1 MAARDSERY
10 YWLKLHKDFFKRHDI
25 SIVEDM
31 PNGKDYVLFY
41 LKLMLESVDHE
52 GALRFSDTIPYS
64 ETMLASV
71 TRTNVDIVRSA
82 LKIFIELGMVEVFDD
97 KTLFLRQVAE
107 LLDSETYQAK
117 RKREMKQDLPQ
128 IGSGV
133 KFTPPEVKNT
143 QEIDID
149 TDIETDTESE
159 EEIEKEKGTL
169 SDESVCHTQ
178 VQQCRPQDV
187 QDVVDA
193 WNSLGVQ
200 VLRKVPP
207 STTKTGQ
214 MLRTRIREYGIGSV
228 LEAVE
233 MVRASD
239 FLMGRTNADW
249 LITFDWF
256 VRPNNF
262 QKVVNGNYNKRAK
275 KQPETKK
282 AREMQSNYDMMKRW
296 AESHAENES

>member
-82 LKIFIELGMVEVFDD
+82 LKVFIELGMVEVFDD
-97 KTLFLRQVAE
+97 QTLFLRQVAE
-107 LLDSETYQAK
+107 LLDSETFQAK
-117 RKREMKQDLPQ
+117 RKREMKHDLSQ

-133 KFTPPEVKNT
+133 KFTPPVVKNT
-143 QEIDID
+143 REIEK
-149 TDIETDTESE
+149 DIETESE
-159 EEIEKEKGTL
+159 IEEEKEKEEGTL
-169 SDESVCHTQ
+169 SDESVC
-178 VQQCRPQDV
+178 RPQDV
-187 QDVVDA
+187 RQVVEA
-193 WNSLGVQ
+193 WNALGIQ
-200 VLRKVPP
+200 TIKKVPP

-214 MLRTRIREYGIGSV
+214 MLRARIKEYGIGSV
-228 LEAVE
+228 LEAIE

-239 FLMGRTNADW
+239 FLMGNNSKGWTPT
-249 LITFDWF
+249 LDWF
-256 VRPNNF
+256 SRPNNF
-262 QKVVNGNYNKRAK
+262 PKVVNGNYQNKGQPMQKPKSGKYTTAADYNPPK
-275 KQPETKK
+275 PKQTVEQIK
-282 AREMQSNYDMMKRW
+282 ALVDKI
-296 AESHAENES
+296 

>member
-159 EEIEKEKGTL
+159 EEIEKEEGIL
-169 SDESVCHTQ
+169 SDESVC
-178 VQQCRPQDV
+178 RPQDV
-187 QDVVDA
+187 RQVVEA
-193 WNSLGVQ
+193 WNALGIQ
-200 VLRKVPP
+200 NIKKVPP

-214 MLRTRIREYGIGSV
+214 MLRARIKEYGIGSV
-228 LEAVE
+228 LEAIE
-233 MVRASD
+233 MVKASD
-239 FLMGRTNADW
+239 FLMGNNSKGWTPT
-249 LITFDWF
+249 LDWF
-256 VRPNNF
+256 SRPNNF
-262 QKVVNGNYNKRAK
+262 PKVVNGNYQNKGQPMQKPKSGKYTTAADYNPPK
-275 KQPETKK
+275 PKQTVEQIKSLVDK
-282 AREMQSNYDMMKRW
+282 I
-296 AESHAENES
+296 

>member
-159 EEIEKEKGTL
+159 EEIEKERGTL
-169 SDESVCHTQ
+169 SDESVCRT
-178 VQQCRPQDV
+178 QDV
-187 QDVVDA
+187 RQVVEA

-214 MLRTRIREYGIGSV
+214 MLRARIREYGIGSV

-249 LITFDWF
+249 RITFDWF

-262 QKVVNGNYNKRAK
+262 PKVVNGNYDNRAK

>member
-82 LKIFIELGMVEVFDD
+82 LKIFVELGMVEVFDD

-159 EEIEKEKGTL
+159 EEIEKERGTL
-169 SDESVCHTQ
+169 SDESVC
-178 VQQCRPQDV
+178 RPQDV
-187 QDVVDA
+187 RQVVEA

-214 MLRTRIREYGIGSV
+214 MLRARIREYGIGSV

-249 LITFDWF
+249 RITFDWF

-262 QKVVNGNYNKRAK
+262 PKVVNGNYDNRAK

-296 AESHAENES
+296 AESHAENEA

>member
-159 EEIEKEKGTL
+159 EEIEKERGTL
-169 SDESVCHTQ
+169 SDESVCRT
-178 VQQCRPQDV
+178 QDV
-187 QDVVDA
+187 RQVVEA

-214 MLRTRIREYGIGSV
+214 MLRARIREYGIGSV

-249 LITFDWF
+249 RITFDWF

-262 QKVVNGNYNKRAK
+262 PKVVNGNYDNRAK

-282 AREMQSNYDMMKRW
+282 AREMQSSYDMMKRW
-296 AESHAENES
+296 AESHAENEA

>member
-97 KTLFLRQVAE
+97 QTLFLRQVAE
-107 LLDSETYQAK
+107 LLDSETFQAK
-117 RKREMKQDLPQ
+117 RKREMKHDLSQ

-133 KFTPPEVKNT
+133 NFTPPVVKNT
-143 QEIDID
+143 QEIEKDI
-149 TDIETDTESE
+149 DTESE
-159 EEIEKEKGTL
+159 IEEEKEKEGGTL
-169 SDESVCHTQ
+169 SDESVC
-178 VQQCRPQDV
+178 RPQDV
-187 QDVVDA
+187 RQVVEA
-193 WNSLGVQ
+193 WNALGIQ
-200 VLRKVPP
+200 TIKKVPP

-214 MLRTRIREYGIGSV
+214 MLRARIKEYGIGSV
-228 LEAVE
+228 LEAIE
-233 MVRASD
+233 MVKASD
-239 FLMGRTNADW
+239 FLMGNNSKGWTPT
-249 LITFDWF
+249 LDWF
-256 VRPNNF
+256 SRPNNF
-262 QKVVNGNYNKRAK
+262 PKVVNGNYQNKGQQAQK
-275 KQPETKK
+275 PKSGKYTTAADYTPPKSTKTVEDILALVDK
-282 AREMQSNYDMMKRW
+282 I
-296 AESHAENES
+296 

>member
-82 LKIFIELGMVEVFDD
+82 LKIFVELGMVEVFDD

-143 QEIDID
+143 QE

-159 EEIEKEKGTL
+159 EEIEKEEGTL
-169 SDESVCHTQ
+169 SDESVC
-178 VQQCRPQDV
+178 RPQDV
-187 QDVVDA
+187 RLVVEA

-214 MLRTRIREYGIGSV
+214 MLRARIREYGIGSV

-249 LITFDWF
+249 RITFDWF

-262 QKVVNGNYNKRAK
+262 PKVVNGNYDNRAK

-282 AREMQSNYDMMKRW
+282 AREMHSNYDMMKRW
-296 AESHAENES
+296 AESHAENEA

>member
-133 KFTPPEVKNT
+133 KFTPPEVKIT

-149 TDIETDTESE
+149 TDIDTDTESE
-159 EEIEKEKGTL
+159 EEIEKERGTL
-169 SDESVCHTQ
+169 SNESVCRT
-178 VQQCRPQDV
+178 QDV
-187 QDVVDA
+187 RQVVEA

-214 MLRTRIREYGIGSV
+214 MLRARIREYGIGSV

-249 LITFDWF
+249 RITFDWF

-262 QKVVNGNYNKRAK
+262 PKVVNGNYDNRAK

>member
-82 LKIFIELGMVEVFDD
+82 LKVFIELGMVEVFDD
-97 KTLFLRQVAE
+97 QTLFLRQVAE
-107 LLDSETYQAK
+107 LLDSETFQAK
-117 RKREMKQDLPQ
+117 RKREMKHDLSQ

-133 KFTPPEVKNT
+133 NFTPPVVKNT
-143 QEIDID
+143 QEIEK
-149 TDIETDTESE
+149 DIETESE
-159 EEIEKEKGTL
+159 IEEEKEKEGGTL
-169 SDESVCHTQ
+169 SDESVC
-178 VQQCRPQDV
+178 RPQDV
-187 QDVVDA
+187 RQVVEA
-193 WNSLGVQ
+193 WNALGIQ
-200 VLRKVPP
+200 TIKKVPP

-214 MLRTRIREYGIGSV
+214 MLRARIKEYGIGSV
-228 LEAVE
+228 LEAIE

-239 FLMGRTNADW
+239 FLMGNNSKGWTPT
-249 LITFDWF
+249 LDWF
-256 VRPNNF
+256 SRPNNF
-262 QKVVNGNYNKRAK
+262 LKIVNGNYQNKDQPAQKPKSSKYTTAADYTPPKPAK
-275 KQPETKK
+275 TVEDILALVDKI
-282 AREMQSNYDMMKRW
+282 
-296 AESHAENES
+296 

>member
-143 QEIDID
+143 QEIDI
-149 TDIETDTESE
+149 ETEIDTEE
-159 EEIEKEKGTL
+159 EKEKEKGTL
-169 SDESVCHTQ
+169 SDESVCRT
-178 VQQCRPQDV
+178 QDV
-187 QDVVDA
+187 RQVVEA
-193 WNSLGVQ
+193 WNSLGIQ
-200 VLRKVPP
+200 TIKKIPP
-207 STTKTGQ
+207 ATTKTGQ
-214 MLRTRIREYGIGSV
+214 MLRARIKEYGIGSV
-228 LEAVE
+228 LEAIE
-233 MVRASD
+233 MVRESP
-239 FLMGRTNADW
+239 FLMGNNKKGWR
-249 LITFDWF
+249 ITLDWF
-256 VRPNNF
+256 SRPNNF
-262 QKVVNGNYNKRAK
+262 PKVVNGNYQDNSSNGEKPKSRKYTTAAEYMPPKPKQTVEDIRALIDK
-275 KQPETKK
+275 I
-282 AREMQSNYDMMKRW
+282 
-296 AESHAENES
+296 

>member
-82 LKIFIELGMVEVFDD
+82 LKVFIELGMVEVFDD
-97 KTLFLRQVAE
+97 QTLFLRQVAE
-107 LLDSETYQAK
+107 LLDSETFQAK
-117 RKREMKQDLPQ
+117 RKREMKHDLSQ

-133 KFTPPEVKNT
+133 NFTPPEVKNT
-143 QEIDID
+143 QEIEK
-149 TDIETDTESE
+149 DIETESEIE
-159 EEIEKEKGTL
+159 EEIEKEEGTL
-169 SDESVCHTQ
+169 SDESVC
-178 VQQCRPQDV
+178 RPQDV
-187 QDVVDA
+187 RQVVDA
-193 WNSLGVQ
+193 WQTLGIQ
-200 VLRKVPP
+200 KLRKLPD
-207 STTKTGQ
+207 SKTNAGK
-214 MLRTRIREYGIGSV
+214 MLRARIRDYGVGSV
-228 LEAVE
+228 LEAIE
-233 MVRASD
+233 IVRASD
-239 FLMGRTNADW
+239 FLMGRVKDFQ
-249 LITFDWF
+249 ITFDWF

-262 QKVVNGNYNKRAK
+262 LNIVNGKYDNRDK
-275 KQPETKK
+275 PEQTTRHG
-282 AREMQSNYDMMKRW
+282 REMQQTYNTIERW
-296 AESHAENES
+296 AEQHANDSETV

>member
-82 LKIFIELGMVEVFDD
+82 LKVFIELGMVEVFDD
-97 KTLFLRQVAE
+97 QTLFLRQVAE
-107 LLDSETYQAK
+107 LLDSETFQAK
-117 RKREMKQDLPQ
+117 RKREMKHDLSQ

-133 KFTPPEVKNT
+133 NFTPPMVKNT
-143 QEIDID
+143 REIEK
-149 TDIETDTESE
+149 DIETESE
-159 EEIEKEKGTL
+159 IEEEKEKEGGTL
-169 SDESVCHTQ
+169 SDESVC
-178 VQQCRPQDV
+178 RPQDV
-187 QDVVDA
+187 RQVVEA
-193 WNSLGVQ
+193 WNALGIQ
-200 VLRKVPP
+200 TIKKVPP

-214 MLRTRIREYGIGSV
+214 MLRARIKEYGIGSV
-228 LEAVE
+228 LEAIE
-233 MVRASD
+233 MVRESS
-239 FLMGRTNADW
+239 FLMGNNKKGWR
-249 LITFDWF
+249 ITLDWF
-256 VRPNNF
+256 SRPNNF
-262 QKVVNGNYNKRAK
+262 PKVVNGNYMDKSSPQTEKPRKYTTAADYTPPK
-275 KQPETKK
+275 STKTVEDILALVDK
-282 AREMQSNYDMMKRW
+282 I
-296 AESHAENES
+296 